1 MVATSAPGKLM
12 LVGEYAVLDGAEA
25 IVTAV
30 SRRAYLRD
38 ADAPGAPLPPEV
50 AAARAAAE
58 RELGAV
64 DGAVSLD
71 VSELRGEHH
80 KLGLGSSAA
89 GAACA
94 AAWVFARHGLDS
106 AAPEVRPRVLEAAF
120 AGHHSVAPQ
129 GSGADVAASVLG
141 GFVRFRRLG
150 DGIETHALAWPAQL
164 QSVVVWTGEEART
177 SGMVARVRA
186 LGEAEPTR
194 YRRVM
199 GALASCAEQTISAV
213 IDADLAGVLEGFDA
227 YGAAMGALGEAAAI
241 PINTGRIEQIRDLAR
256 EAGGAAKASG
266 AGGGDVAVA
275 LFHNGE
281 SAQAFR
287 SGCRARGLEVL
298 SVDVG
303 AAGERT
309 ED

>member
-1 MVATSAPGKLM
+1 M

-38 ADAPGAPLPPEV
+38 ATQAGPELPPEV
-50 AAARAAAE
+50 VAARAAAE
-58 RELGAV
+58 RALGPV
-64 DGAVSLD
+64 EGEVVLD
-71 VSELRGEHH
+71 VSELRGERY

-94 AAWVFARHGLDS
+94 AAWVFARHGLDP
-106 AAPEVRPRVLEAAF
+106 AAPDVRRRVLDAAF

-150 DGIETHALAWPAQL
+150 DGIETHPLQWPAGL
-164 QSVVVWTGEEART
+164 ETVVVWTGVEART
-177 SGMVARVRA
+177 SGMVAKVRA
-186 LGEAEPTR
+186 LAAAEPAR
-194 YRRVM
+194 YRRAM
-199 GALASCAEQTISAV
+199 GALAACADQTISAV
-213 IDADLAGVLEGFDA
+213 MDADTTGTLEGFDA

-241 PINTGRIEQIRDLAR
+241 PINTDKIEEIRDLAR
-256 EAGGAAKASG
+256 DAGGAAKASG

-275 LFHNGE
+275 VFHNGE
-281 SAQAFR
+281 SAESFR
-287 SGCRARGLEVL
+287 TGCHARGLEVL

-303 AAGERT
+303 AAGERA
-309 ED
+309 EE